1 MIGSP
6 PELVIKL
13 TRAWALLYTRGLPT
27 DRSAARRDELDSDL
41 WEHEAWAAASGR
53 SAGKIALE
61 ILGRLVAGI
70 PADLSWRRLEGRN
83 ARYRTPRSAR
93 GETMDNKV
101 NSGMVALTSVVGI
114 GTVALGIMVAFSGG
128 YRAQG
133 GFLVVAGLLILGGLV
148 AMHRGVRGARGIV
161 ALGTIVPATLAVWTI
176 ILPLVAI
183 AIVAWL
189 IISRRGGEPQPAPGH

>member
-6 PELVIKL
+6 PELVVRL

-27 DRSAARRDELDSDL
+27 DRRAARRDELDSDF
-41 WEHEAWAAASGR
+41 WEHEAWGAATGR
-53 SAGKIALE
+53 SAGRIALE

-83 ARYRTPRSAR
+83 ARHQSPRSAG
-93 GETMDNKV
+93 GETMDNSV
-101 NSGMVALTSVVGI
+101 NSGMVALTSVIGF
-114 GTVALGIMVAFSGG
+114 GTVALGIMVTFFDGE
-128 YRAQG
+128 RAQG
-133 GFLVVAGLLILGGLV
+133 GLLVVAGLLILGGLV

-161 ALGTIVPATLAVWTI
+161 ALGTIVPATLGVWTV

-183 AIVAWL
+183 AIFAWL